1 MRSCPVS
8 HYVRESEIPEIS
20 AWGIHIRNTG
30 KFCLWNPE
38 SHALESGIQLGESGI
53 PLTIAIQNPSSIDK
67 ELESGIHGAESTIQ
81 NGVGFTYMGWP
92 VTTLNNEGTTRT
104 ISSKICRRKR
114 VDCTFWRPAILS
126 KHQRKWLRLIV
137 RIIWNYYREVEARR
151 QKGQMERCF

>member
-53 PLTIAIQNPSSIDK
+53 PLTIAIQNPSSTDK
-67 ELESGIHGAESTIQ
+67 EWDPESTARNPQ
-81 NGVGFTYMGWP
+81 
-92 VTTLNNEGTTRT
+92 
-104 ISSKICRRKR
+104 SKT
-114 VDCTFWRPAILS
+114 VLDS
-126 KHQRKWLRLIV
+126 LI
-137 RIIWNYYREVEARR
+137 WGDE
-151 QKGQMERCF
+151 